1 MRKLNFLTFFAL
13 SILFSWTATAKPL
26 EEYNKILVLGDSLSA
41 GYNIPLESGWVN
53 LLRQELKTKNS
64 SIKVIN
70 ASVSGDTTGQGL
82 SRLKPLLEKHKP
94 DLLILEL
101 GGNDGLRGIA
111 PALIKRNLAKMIDM
125 AQAIESDVLL
135 LGMHI
140 LPNYGKRYTE
150 AFHQN
155 YLDLAKE
162 KETMLIPFFLENVG
176 DKPELMQRD
185 GIHPNEKAQAILL
198 NNLSVYKKP

>member
-13 SILFSWTATAKPL
+13 SILFSCTATAKPL

-125 AQAIESDVLL
+125 ALAIESDVLL

-162 KETMLIPFFLENVG
+162 KETMLIPFFLENVA
-176 DKPELMQRD
+176 DKPELMQND
-185 GIHPNEKAQAILL
+185 GIHPNEKAQKVLL
-198 NNLSVYKKP
+198 NNLKNIR

>member
-13 SILFSWTATAKPL
+13 SILFSWTAIAKPL
-26 EEYNKILVLGDSLSA
+26 EKYNKILVLGDSLSA
-41 GYNIPLESGWVN
+41 GYNMPLESGWVN

-64 SIKVIN
+64 NIEVIN
-70 ASVSGDTTGQGL
+70 ASVSGDTTGQGM
-82 SRLKPLLEKHKP
+82 SRLKPLLEKHAP

-111 PALIKRNLAKMIDM
+111 PALIKHNLAKMIDM

-176 DKPELMQRD
+176 DKPELMQND
-185 GIHPNEKAQAILL
+185 GIHPNQNAQKILL
-198 NNLSVYKKP
+198 KNILSF

>member
-1 MRKLNFLTFFAL
+1 MKRILLILLLAPSFLM
-13 SILFSWTATAKPL
+13 AKPL
-26 EEYNKILVLGDSLSA
+26 ESYNKILVLGDSLSA
-41 GYNIPLESGWVN
+41 GYNMPLESGWVN
-53 LLRQELKTKNS
+53 LLRQDLANKNPD
-64 SIKVIN
+64 IQVIN

-82 SRLKPLLEKHKP
+82 ARLKPLLGKHQP

-111 PALIKRNLAKMIDM
+111 PQLIKRNLATMIDM
-125 AQAIESDVLL
+125 AKESGAEVLL

-162 KETMLIPFFLENVG
+162 KETMLVPFFLDGVG
-176 DKPELMQRD
+176 DKVELMQSD
-185 GIHPNEKAQAILL
+185 GIHPNIDAQKYLFINVL
-198 NNLSVYKKP
+198 NFSKK